1 MDAIGLFGGT
11 FDPVHIGHLRT
22 AVELREALGLKRV
35 LLVPSARPPHRAPP
49 RAGAAQ
55 RLAML
60 AAAIGDE
67 PGLVADDR
75 ELRRPGPSYTIDTLA
90 ELRAELGADVALC
103 LCLGM
108 DALAGLASWHRW
120 REFTEFAHLV
130 VAARPGWQAPESGP
144 VAEWLAERWIEEPAA
159 LHATA
164 HGHALIRVLTL
175 LPVSSSGLREDLAA
189 GRSVRYLVPDA
200 TLAYLRDH
208 RLYAAGGGS
217 QLHAAV
223 GGDSRELP

>member
-22 AVELREALGLKRV
+22 AVELREALGLSRV

-49 RAGAAQ
+49 RTGADQ

-60 AAAIGDE
+60 AAAIDAE
-67 PGLVADDR
+67 PGLIADDR
-75 ELRRPGPSYTIDTLA
+75 ELRRPGPSYTIDTLV
-90 ELRAELGADVALC
+90 ELRAELGTGAALC

-108 DALAGLASWHRW
+108 DALVGLDSWHRW
-120 REFTEFAHLV
+120 REFTDFAHLA

-144 VAEWLAERWIEEPAA
+144 VAEWLAERWVRDPAA
-159 LHATA
+159 LRATT
-164 HGHALIRVLTL
+164 HGRALIRELTL
-175 LPVSSSGLREDLAA
+175 LPVSSSQIRADLVA

-200 TLAYLRDH
+200 ALAYVREH
-208 RLYAAGGGS
+208 RLYAADPDRG
-217 QLHAAV
+217 
-223 GGDSRELP
+223 RELP

>member
-22 AVELREALGLKRV
+22 AVELREALGLSRL

-49 RAGAAQ
+49 RASAAQ

-60 AAAIGDE
+60 VAAIGDE

-75 ELRRPGPSYTIDTLA
+75 ELRRAGPSYTIDTLA
-90 ELRAELGADVALC
+90 ELRAELGPGVALC

-108 DALAGLASWHRW
+108 DALVGLARWRRW
-120 REFTEFAHLV
+120 REFIDFAHLV
-130 VAARPGWQAPESGP
+130 VVARPGWQAPESGP
-144 VAEWLAERWIEEPAA
+144 VAEWLAARWVQDPAA

-164 HGHALIRVLTL
+164 HGRALVGALTL
-175 LPVSSSGLREDLAA
+175 LPVSSSGIREELAA

-200 TLAYLRDH
+200 ALAYLRNH
-208 RLYAAGGGS
+208 RLYAGDGGKG
-217 QLHAAV
+217 Q
-223 GGDSRELP
+223 DSP

>member
-22 AVELREALGLKRV
+22 AVELREALGLRRV

-49 RAGAAQ
+49 RASAVQ

-67 PGLVADDR
+67 PGLVADAR
-75 ELRRPGPSYTIDTLA
+75 ERRRAGLSYTIDTLA
-90 ELRAELGADVALC
+90 ELRAELGPGVALC

-108 DALAGLASWHRW
+108 DALVGLASWHRW
-120 REFTEFAHLV
+120 REFTDLAHLV

-144 VAEWLAERWIEEPAA
+144 VAEWLAERWVQDPAA

-164 HGHALIRVLTL
+164 HGRALIRALTL

-189 GRSVRYLVPDA
+189 ARSVRYLVPDA
-200 TLAYLRDH
+200 ALAYLRDH

-217 QLHAAV
+217 QLHAAT